1 MGGDQAM
8 EYDEDKVSSLPPDIA
23 KQADWQI
30 FTHLVFYIDTPEN
43 AQKNGLST
51 SKPSEEVRNR

>member
-1 MGGDQAM
+1 M

>member
-1 MGGDQAM
+1 MGGNEAM
-8 EYDEDKVSSLPPDIA
+8 EYDEDKVSSFPPDIA
-23 KQADWQI
+23 KQAYRQI

-51 SKPSEEVRNR
+51 SEPAEKVCNR